1 MTGIRHIKSYN
12 EMNMS
17 MLHRVKFIEES
28 EDSWK
33 HTLSQAIQK
42 HWYAWAIPS
51 SYAQSS
57 AFTRKIQWNPPDFLN
72 EIRPAV
78 LMFITLFAITH
89 KDERKGEL
97 CVGCL
102 FGKLRFYTNIFSLK
116 CDNHIQWIILV
127 SWMNLK
133 SKTNVRLESSSS
145 FVVII
150 SKTLFWWTALIFLE
164 LLFFVLLLFPLYL
177 TMNTKFR
184 SEIFRSVEL
193 LI

>member
-1 MTGIRHIKSYN
+1 MKWICQCCIESNSLKSQKTAENPKTLVCVSDSVFICSVIRLHSKNSMKSAGFFEWNSSCRSYVY
-12 EMNMS
+12 
-17 MLHRVKFIEES
+17 HFIC
-28 EDSWK
+28 
-33 HTLSQAIQK
+33 HLT
-42 HWYAWAIPS
+42 
-51 SYAQSS
+51 
-57 AFTRKIQWNPPDFLN
+57 F
-72 EIRPAV
+72 
-78 LMFITLFAITH
+78 TH

-116 CDNHIQWIILV
+116 CDNHINTQWIILV